1 MKYRFLAIFAFI
13 VFVSAGSAFAQNAAP
28 APVAAKTMQLAK
40 MLPESDAVATVDIK
54 RLFAEALPQMLLGN
68 QPMLSEINGHAD
80 EIKTRTGIDLR
91 NFDRVAIGATIKKVS
106 EKEVDM
112 DPVVLAQGKYTPESL
127 LSAVKL
133 ASKGAYREE
142 KIGGKTVYI
151 FSGKA
156 AEASAPATGNSM
168 IGRMIARAMK
178 GIFSR
183 EIAVGAF
190 AADTVVFGPVERVR
204 QAIDGKTRVGP
215 SVLSLPGLQHGGVVS
230 FGAKLPADLSLVLGF
245 DKDDLGKNIDSIRYL
260 SGWMDIGD
268 GATVLCVTGKTAQ
281 AAEAADFLTTLQDL
295 QAVGKAFLGGAKG
308 ADKQVYTRMIENARF
323 SRVANELSL
332 DLQIPQSDINIL
344 IGEKK

>member
-1 MKYRFLAIFAFI
+1 MNYRFLAIFAFI
-13 VFVSAGSAFAQNAAP
+13 VLAFTGSALAQKVTPAAP
-28 APVAAKTMQLAK
+28 KSVRLAK
-40 MLPESDAVATVDIK
+40 MLPDSDAVATVDIK

-68 QPMLSEINGHAD
+68 QTMLSEINGHAD
-80 EIKTRTGIDLR
+80 EIKARTGIDLR
-91 NFDRVAIGATIKKVS
+91 NFDQVVIGATIKKVS

-112 DPVVLAQGKYTPESL
+112 EPVVLAQGKYTTESL

-133 ASKGAYREE
+133 ASKGEYREE
-142 KIGGKTVYI
+142 KIGGKTIYI

-156 AEASAPATGNSM
+156 AEGAVPATGNSM
-168 IGRMIARAMK
+168 IGRMISRAMK

-204 QAIDGKTRVGP
+204 QAIDGKTHPGI
-215 SVLSLPGLQHGGVVS
+215 SVLGLSGLQHGGVVS
-230 FGAKLPADLSLVLGF
+230 FGAKLPAGLSALLDF
-245 DKDDLGKNIDSIRYL
+245 DSDDLGKNIDSIRYL
-260 SGWMDIGD
+260 SGWMDVGD
-268 GATVLCVTGKTAQ
+268 GTTILRLTGKTAQ

-308 ADKQVYTRMIENARF
+308 ADKQVYSRMIDNARF